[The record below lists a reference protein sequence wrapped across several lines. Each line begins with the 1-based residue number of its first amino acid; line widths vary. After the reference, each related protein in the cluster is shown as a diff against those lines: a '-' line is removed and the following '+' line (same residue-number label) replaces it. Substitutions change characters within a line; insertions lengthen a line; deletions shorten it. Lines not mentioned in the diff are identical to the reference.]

1 MFGTARRRFK
11 SRGGEVIRRAKHR
24 VCAIGGKDTTVLSR
38 VHLKGKPVGVYL
50 SGKRLAIVSRS
61 GAADAT
67 GCPSRPVTTV
77 IVLDIAD
84 RAAPTLAQKTQLD
97 GVLVSSGIVDDQLRL
112 VLTNNLQLPDPI
124 AAWEPDLL
132 GEYFVYATQD
142 DRVEPIDDQL
152 ADSSDARVRSFA
164 ADGTLIADQPLLEA
178 SDIYRRDG
186 LSADNMVTIA
196 TFDLSSNRRGPTC
209 KAAVILGE
217 NSQVYAT
224 TNGVYIFE
232 TKTSDSSANG
242 VNDHPATPT
251 TSVWMFTLD
260 SRLHSIELS
269 AQQEFAG
276 NLLDP
281 FAAGEANGS
290 ISSISRAVLA

>member
-1 MFGTARRRFK
+1 MH
-11 SRGGEVIRRAKHR
+11 RAKDR
-24 VCAIGGKDTTVLSR
+24 VCAMGGKETIVLSR

-61 GAADAT
+61 CGADLT

-84 RAAPTLAQKTQLD
+84 RAAPTLVQKTQLD

-112 VLTNNLQLPDPI
+112 VLTNSLQLPDPI
-124 AAWEPDLL
+124 SIWEPDLL

-142 DRVEPIDDQL
+142 EYVAPIDDQL
-152 ADSSDARVRSFA
+152 ADPSDARIRSFA
-164 ADGTLIADQPLLEA
+164 ADGTLIADQPLLDA
-178 SDIYRRDG
+178 SDIYRSNG
-186 LSADNMVTIA
+186 LPADSIITIA
-196 TFDLSSNRRGPTC
+196 TFDLSSNRRGPTS
-209 KAAVILGE
+209 KAAVITGE
-217 NSQVYAT
+217 NSQIYVT

-232 TKTSDSSANG
+232 AKKPDSNENGMSDN
-242 VNDHPATPT
+242 PATPT

-260 SRLHSIELS
+260 SRLHSIEL
-269 AQQEFAG
+269 AAHEEFAG

-281 FAAGEANGS
+281 FAIGEANGNLS
-290 ISSISRAVLA
+290 